1 MSNFFIIN
9 IFGNSMKNRQMTL
22 GQCSIS
28 VIMWPTLTQ
37 LGRKI
42 KNIDLQ
48 VVIVVMNYMW

>member
-1 MSNFFIIN
+1 MSKFFIIN